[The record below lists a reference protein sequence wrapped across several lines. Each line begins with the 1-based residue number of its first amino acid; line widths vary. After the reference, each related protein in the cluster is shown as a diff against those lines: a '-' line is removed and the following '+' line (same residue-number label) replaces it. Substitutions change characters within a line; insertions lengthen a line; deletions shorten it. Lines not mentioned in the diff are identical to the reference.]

1 MAVQNI
7 AIIGASAAGVAA
19 ALALRKA
26 DFRGTITLYDRDPNL
41 PYERPPLS
49 KALADRPGLL
59 KPIAAAEVYS
69 DLEIDLCLG
78 AGVRSLSTERVI
90 TLDDGQQSRHDQV
103 LLTTGVSARRLDVP
117 GRDLA
122 NVVHLRNSAD
132 ASRLSSR
139 LEAGGP
145 LVIVGGGF
153 IGLELAAVARSLG
166 LDVTVVELAPLPLQ
180 GVVGPAVAR
189 LFTSL
194 HLDAGVKF
202 VTESSV
208 SAFLGS
214 EEVEGVELIDGR
226 RLPAATVVVGG
237 RGWSPPTRTSPEESG
252 WNAPPEE
259 SVWTHSG
266 EPPYW
271 LWAAGDVTV
280 RDQRFVRRRGRI
292 EHWDSSQRH
301 GDAVGRSLGG
311 IPTEETAVPYVWS
324 DQYNLTYQ
332 GFGRIEPSDRVVF
345 RRSDVASFLVFFLDE
360 TSRVRAVTG
369 IGHPPREVRAGKTLI
384 EKGSIVDPAALADP
398 PCTDIKRLAKG
409 TSPSMASPVR

>member
-226 RLPAATVVVGG
+226 RLPAATVVVGVG
-237 RGWSPPTRTSPEESG
+237 VVPNTHLARGVGLECPGGISVDPFGRTSLP
-252 WNAPPEE
+252 
-259 SVWTHSG
+259 
-266 EPPYW
+266 W

-369 IGHPPREVRAGKTLI
+369 IGHPREVRAGKTLI

-398 PCTDIKRLAKG
+398 CTDIKRLAKG